1 MTGSNAS
8 LEQFEEVV
16 QEMTAFDKE
25 LHLRKKAFFS
35 GKVYC
40 CFLTAF
46 QNIKS
51 ISYLYI
57 LNILI

>member
-25 LHLRKKAFFS
+25 LQLRKKTFFA
-35 GKVYC
+35 GNVFY
-40 CFLTAF
+40 
-46 QNIKS
+46 
-51 ISYLYI
+51 
-57 LNILI
+57 